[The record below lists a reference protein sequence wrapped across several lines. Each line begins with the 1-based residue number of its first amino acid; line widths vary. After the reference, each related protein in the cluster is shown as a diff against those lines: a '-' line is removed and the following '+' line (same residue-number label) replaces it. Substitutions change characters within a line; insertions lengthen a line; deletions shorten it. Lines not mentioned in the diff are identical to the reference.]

1 MFNQPVYSLERFF
14 AELVGKSIYINAHLS
29 NSPAAVL
36 VFSPRTWKCSRTIEF
51 LVGIGVVGGLPER
64 CRWNCPPFRPRIART
79 MPHLG
84 QCDATTAARYMCPS
98 TSRGRGGAHAKV
110 KSESC
115 WINELGM
122 R

>member
-14 AELVGKSIYINAHLS
+14 AELVGKSRRVNAHLS
-29 NSPAAVL
+29 SSPAAVL

-79 MPHLG
+79 VPHLG
-84 QCDATTAARYMCPS
+84 QCDAITAARFLCPS
-98 TSRGRGGAHAKV
+98 TSWARRGSHANFMQV
-110 KSESC
+110 
-115 WINELGM
+115 
-122 R
+122 